1 MERIKHVG
9 PAHFGLQ
16 APPSS
21 FLPLKVPEA
30 RPGNEK
36 DCVTGGAGRSTLGHT
51 GDTHHEE
58 GEPCGV
64 RAHTVLPSVT
74 DSGCTGPHGSPLQPV
89 LLPHQSD
96 ARGPHTPPSGGH
108 PSSLSRNFS
117 MKPALTPP
125 PQAKLMDTP
134 LA

>member
-1 MERIKHVG
+1 MSEVLSLVEKIKHVG

-36 DCVTGGAGRSTLGHT
+36 DCVTGGAGGSTLGHT
-51 GDTHHEE
+51 GDTHHEG
-58 GEPCGV
+58 GEPCRV

-74 DSGCTGPHGSPLQPV
+74 DSQDGRDLTV
-89 LLPHQSD
+89 LPC
-96 ARGPHTPPSGGH
+96 
-108 PSSLSRNFS
+108 SLSCS
-117 MKPALTPP
+117 HISQMPEDLTHL
-125 PQAKLMDTP
+125 PQVVILPVSPETSP
-134 LA
+134 